1 MKRYSGRNFTNTELQ
16 FIRQLIADNPSLN
29 RAQLS
34 RLVCKQ
40 LNWLKPNSTLKEM
53 SCRVAMLR
61 MQDDEVLTLPKP
73 KRKHTP
79 PCAQKNIIFT
89 DKTAEQPLC
98 QQPVHQF
105 KHIELILVNKNNSK
119 LWNEY
124 IQRYHY
130 LGYNPLPGAQLRYFA
145 KADDEI
151 VGLLG
156 FGASAWKTAP
166 RDNFIGWTQTQRE
179 KNLQLIVNNARFL
192 ILPWVQSK
200 NLASKLLGLI
210 AQQLPHDWFQRYHY
224 KPVLLETFVET
235 QRFLGTCYKASN
247 WLRVGRTAG
256 RGKLDPHKKAL
267 LPKKDVWLYPL
278 QKNFKEILCQ

>member
-1 MKRYSGRNFTNTELQ
+1 MRYSGRDFSDVEIQWMRNLMAGDPTLT
-16 FIRQLIADNPSLN
+16 RV
-29 RAQLS
+29 QLS
-34 RLVCKQ
+34 RIVCKQ
-40 LNWLKPNSTLKEM
+40 LKWLKPNGELKDM

-61 MQDDEVLTLPKP
+61 MQDDGLIRLPKP
-73 KRKHTP
+73 KKKHTP
-79 PCAQKNIIFT
+79 PCASKNIIFT
-89 DKTAEQPLC
+89 EKTAEQSPC
-98 QQPVHQF
+98 QKPVHHF
-105 KHIELILVNKNNSK
+105 KHIELTLVNKNNSK

-130 LGYNPLPGAQLRYFA
+130 LGYAPLPGAQLRYFA
-145 KADDEI
+145 IADNNI

-166 RDNFIGWTQTQRE
+166 RDNFIGWSQTQRE

-210 AQQLPHDWFQRYHY
+210 AKQLPHDWSHRYNY

-235 QRFLGTCYKASN
+235 QRFLGTCYKAAN
-247 WLRVGRTAG
+247 WVCVGRTAG
-256 RGKLDPHKKAL
+256 RGKLDPQKKAL
-267 LPKKDVWLYPL
+267 LPKKDIWLYPL
-278 QKNFKEILCQ
+278 QKDFRNILLK